1 MMKADISA
9 IYESFSKQSNMH
21 FPRKYLCFVMIE
33 ALEQLFKET
42 HHASVYIVTQDSHK
56 WCKTSQ

>member
-56 WCKTSQ
+56 